1 MVTLR
6 ITADVP
12 SSRELTLTLPSD
24 VPLGRAELTVTV
36 DSSVPKARRPRT
48 SLAQWADEHAED
60 GGDQLNSEDVASFT
74 GRRF

>member
-36 DSSVPKARRPRT
+36 DSSVQSAATKDEPRT
-48 SLAQWADEHAED
+48 M
-60 GGDQLNSEDVASFT
+60 
-74 GRRF
+74 GR